1 MCPFQGGASFQRI
14 LEKSQTRARY
24 FCSESCLLDANENEA
39 SLPGYGTSPLHPA
52 LGACPARLTPA
63 GRKGSALHT
72 MAVGRGMHTARACHR
87 KLKCA
92 LKTQPFLG
100 VKGSNYRKKCKCT
113 KSPKK
118 KKKKS
123 WLFSLQSHVSC
134 PVPKYDA
141 PRYALGL
148 IQASS
153 GQGEDGWSGTPS
165 EPRGWSSEMGAVGLT
180 KTSG

>member
-1 MCPFQGGASFQRI
+1 
-14 LEKSQTRARY
+14 
-24 FCSESCLLDANENEA
+24 
-39 SLPGYGTSPLHPA
+39 
-52 LGACPARLTPA
+52 
-63 GRKGSALHT
+63 
-72 MAVGRGMHTARACHR
+72 MH
-87 KLKCA
+87 
-92 LKTQPFLG
+92 QE
-100 VKGSNYRKKCKCT
+100 
-113 KSPKK
+113 PKK
-118 KKKKS
+118 KKVGYS
-123 WLFSLQSHVSC
+123 HYSHVSC